1 MTVSSIPNY
10 IPCWNCNA
18 DVNQHGGAYC
28 EEFDAYHCNM
38 CDNAD
43 GIECV
48 ICASEQIETTHAY
61 CPTGALSLTTDYLQD
76 TIIPLAERIDWNE
89 EMDIEYHKMQ
99 ILHTIVPNDRNVQ
112 EWIYNRAQQFM
123 ERCLV

>member
-10 IPCWNCNA
+10 KPCWFCNA

-48 ICASEQIETTHAY
+48 ICKSEQIETRHSY
-61 CPTGALSLTTDYLQD
+61 YPIGALTLTTEVDYNKQQ
-76 TIIPLAERIDWNE
+76 RI
-89 EMDIEYHKMQ
+89 K
-99 ILHTIVPNDRNVQ
+99 
-112 EWIYNRAQQFM
+112 QFM
-123 ERCLV
+123 EMCLV